1 MKPLKLKLINLIS
14 NSKLVGELDSSND
27 TLILKDTMPQDKFY
41 TKRKKAVQVED
52 TEEEEIDPIK
62 EDLLS
67 LRYLMVIHNE
77 VGATVYN
84 RKLGAWQMD
93 SDLIGGFLT
102 AMQDF
107 SLEIKKQR
115 IPIERMEYKEFEIML
130 EQGKYVLVALF
141 IDGKGSDWLRNKQQL
156 YVKKFEKY
164 FESNLKHWKGELT
177 FFNNSGF
184 LVDEVFELYRV

>member
-1 MKPLKLKLINLIS
+1 VPLDI
-14 NSKLVGELDSSND
+14 GE
-27 TLILKDTMPQDKFY
+27 
-41 TKRKKAVQVED
+41 E
-52 TEEEEIDPIK
+52 TETDPIK
-62 EDLLS
+62 KDILN
-67 LRYLMVIHNE
+67 LRYLMVIHND
-77 VGATVYN
+77 VGATVYS
-84 RKLGAWQMD
+84 RKLGTWQMD

-107 SLEIKKQR
+107 SLEIKKKQ
-115 IPIERMEYKEFEIML
+115 IPIKRMEYKEFEIIL
-130 EQGKYVLVALF
+130 EQGKYILVALF
-141 IDGKGSDWLRNKQQL
+141 IDGKGSDWLAKKHQL